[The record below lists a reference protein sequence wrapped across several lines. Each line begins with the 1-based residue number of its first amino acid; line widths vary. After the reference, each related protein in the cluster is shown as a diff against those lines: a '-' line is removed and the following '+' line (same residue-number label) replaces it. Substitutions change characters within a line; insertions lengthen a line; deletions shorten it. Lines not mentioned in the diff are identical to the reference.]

1 MLSIFKRF
9 SKLGRFNQTS
19 LLKKQKLQQIQKT
32 YFSENFEDE
41 LNTYKRGRSN
51 TSSNRPRTF
60 SRVEGR
66 QQQVKR
72 GLN

>member
-19 LLKKQKLQQIQKT
+19 LLKKQKLQQIQTT

-41 LNTYKRGRSN
+41 LNTYKKGRSN
-51 TSSNRPRTF
+51 TPSIRPRTF
-60 SRVEGR
+60 SKVESR
-66 QQQVKR
+66 QQVNSR
-72 GLN
+72 IS